1 LFAGRISN
9 SDLKAGAPSNQ
20 ADPDCGPRTAD
31 RGSYDVSM
39 PAPDVVVIGGGIIGC
54 AVSRELARRG
64 AAVRMFEAR
73 TLGAGAT
80 QASAGILAPYIEGHD
95 RGPLFELGIRSLG
108 MYDAFVRD
116 VSDESGLSVEY
127 RRCGTLEVAADAPAA
142 VRLRAAATAD
152 AHLQWLDPA
161 AAHGQEAAL
170 ATSIEGAVLARDH
183 GYVSVPALMD
193 ALAWAAL
200 RHGVQIEAAHR
211 VTGIRV
217 DNRGAMISTE
227 DGTSWSAGA
236 VVIAA
241 GSWCGRLDVDDGAAA
256 LVKPVRGQ
264 LLRLHWRGAPL
275 NHIVWGPDCYV
286 VPWENQTV
294 LVGATV
300 EDVGFDERTT
310 AAGVRDLLDAV
321 CELLPEAWRATFLE
335 ARVGLR
341 PATPDG
347 LPFLGASQRSERLI
361 YATGHYRNGVLLAP
375 LTARLIADLIVD
387 GREDEAI
394 RQLRPRG

>member
-1 LFAGRISN
+1 
-9 SDLKAGAPSNQ
+9 
-20 ADPDCGPRTAD
+20 
-31 RGSYDVSM
+31 M
-39 PAPDVVVIGGGIIGC
+39 PAQDVVVIGGGIIGC
-54 AVSRELARRG
+54 AVARELARRG
-64 AAVRMFEAR
+64 VAVRLFEAR
-73 TLGAGAT
+73 TVGAGAT
-80 QASAGILAPYIEGHD
+80 RASAGILAPYIEGHD
-95 RGPLFELGIRSLG
+95 RGLLFDLGIRSLAT
-108 MYDAFVRD
+108 YDDFVRE
-116 VSDESGLSVEY
+116 VCDESGLAVEY
-127 RRCGTLEVAADAPAA
+127 RRCGTLEIATDGASAARLRQAAAAD
-142 VRLRAAATAD
+142 D
-152 AHLQWLDPA
+152 HLQWLDST
-161 AAHGQEAAL
+161 EARGHEPAL
-170 ATSIEGAVLARDH
+170 ASPIEGAVLAREH
-183 GYVSVPALMD
+183 GYVSVPSLMD

-211 VTGIRV
+211 VTGVRF
-217 DNRGAMISTE
+217 DAGGPTISTE

-241 GSWCGRLDVDDGAAA
+241 GSWCGRLGVDDGAAA
-256 LVKPVRGQ
+256 AVRPVRGQ

-275 NHIVWGPDCYV
+275 SHIVWGPDCYV
-286 VPWENQTV
+286 VPWQDQTV

-335 ARVGLR
+335 ARAGLR

-347 LPFLGASQRSERLI
+347 LPFLGASRRSDRLI

-375 LTARLIADLIVD
+375 LTAQLIADLIVD
-387 GREDEAI
+387 GKEDDAV

>member
-1 LFAGRISN
+1 
-9 SDLKAGAPSNQ
+9 
-20 ADPDCGPRTAD
+20 
-31 RGSYDVSM
+31 M
-39 PAPDVVVIGGGIIGC
+39 PAADVVVIGGGIIGC
-54 AVSRELARRG
+54 AVARELGRRG
-64 AAVRMFEAR
+64 AAVRVFEAR
-73 TLGAGAT
+73 TIGAGAT

-95 RGPLFELGIRSLG
+95 RGLLFELGLRSLAQ
-108 MYDAFVRD
+108 YDDFVRD
-116 VSDESGLSVEY
+116 VTEESGLAVEY
-127 RRCGTLEVAADAPAA
+127 RRCGTLEVAVDAVAAARLRESADADP
-142 VRLRAAATAD
+142 
-152 AHLQWLDPA
+152 HLEWLDPSA
-161 AAHGQEAAL
+161 LHGQEPAL
-170 ATSIEGAVLARDH
+170 ATAIQGAVLAREH
-183 GYVSVPALMD
+183 GYVSVPSLMD

-217 DNRGAMISTE
+217 SQDAATISTE
-227 DGTSWSAGA
+227 DGTSWSAGT
-236 VVIAA
+236 VVVAA
-241 GSWCGRLDVDDGAAA
+241 GSWSGLLDLDDGAASA
-256 LVKPVRGQ
+256 VRPVRGQ

-286 VPWENQTV
+286 VPWHDQTV

-347 LPFLGASQRSERLI
+347 LPFLGASEGSARLI

-375 LTARLIADLIVD
+375 LTAQLIADLIVD
-387 GREDEAI
+387 GKEDQAV